1 MSSLFKKLKAKV
13 PTDVEELKKQMFEL
27 KADYE
32 ALQEKSK
39 EQQKEIDAF
48 KLQQQ
53 SNESQVAHSNE
64 FWAMVRAKCRS
75 DKEYIKELVKKGEIK
90 MNECDDNGMTFL
102 LNVAKRGAYELTQ
115 LAINLGSDINHVD
128 KDGKDAL
135 QHARDGAWSHIEQLL
150 LFCKLNANI
159 GHKIEDIA
167 YRINK
172 QKGITE
178 NVLLQL
184 AKYDDTTAKFFK
196 DTVCDLMAGIIKNKR
211 SFSDDLLALCWKI
224 ECDENKDVLSGAL
237 WKELSTVC
245 IQIMENGSIRDWRW
259 LKTFVCSSTVW
270 LTQIQQ
276 NSSDS
281 KPQFLFYELLK
292 FADNQ
297 SSKEL
302 AILKRDFDKI
312 ADENQANWQQLINL
326 SVDTKEEKVRQD
338 AVPNGITSKFTKQD
352 MIVASSATFDS
363 IKFYDYN
370 EYLSELIL
378 TAEMNDDGFQ
388 RSIQKIFN
396 IDQRTHVGRI
406 ETNENDE
413 KQSHHNRDDG
423 MVVYSRGPVKKI
435 SRARSKATSD
445 YGNERFPTSACV
457 LDLNRCALTFNDI
470 GTMLKAIQMFEN
482 KVKFYQSDSIIG
494 IVRDKNDFKQFVDHP
509 QYADIKK
516 NVLIKGKVHNIIGEV
531 QFLLQRMKEFKAIS
545 HDLYSIQREKD
556 FMDHTVS
563 AILPLLISEER
574 QIFVAANKGD
584 KNALCD
590 LMVLNN
596 KTTEHLMLIEPE
608 SKESILLNICALN
621 NVEAFKF
628 LRSAIP
634 ETFIFVDRLFAI
646 NRYNQCSIGAA
657 IQRGNTIIL
666 KDILSIKE
674 VKERITQDKKWLYRI
689 LFDAFVRSANELV
702 IDMCLQALEVTD
714 DALAEMLKF
723 KYKETEKFP
732 KGAYTYDKYTMT
744 GSIPFGHGDYDYVDR
759 LNKIRGLVGDVA
771 FVESIFDVG
780 SVNMNV
786 IGSVIWTNGVDLM
799 KHLMAIEG
807 VKDRCLETKTLW
819 QLVFIMCRKDNESM
833 IGYLV
838 NTLEL
843 NEEKLQALQTYRPHD
858 AIKKLLESLK

>member
-1 MSSLFKKLKAKV
+1 MADSNQAQQIEIDADREEAKHQST
-13 PTDVEELKKQMFEL
+13 PTQDPSNAPNVDTLTQLNKL

-32 ALQEKSK
+32 ALQEKS
-39 EQQKEIDAF
+39 ELQQKQIEEL
-48 KLQQQ
+48 KQSQQ
-53 SNESQVAHSNE
+53 STVPHVAHSEE
-64 FWAMVRAKCRS
+64 FWSIIATKCAS
-75 DKEYIKELVKKGEIK
+75 DKEYVKELVKNGELK
-90 MNECDDNGMTFL
+90 MNECDKAGMTL
-102 LNVAKRGAYELTQ
+102 LLYAAKRGAYELTQ
-115 LAINLGSDINHVD
+115 LAINLGSDINYVD
-128 KDGKDAL
+128 KNGKDAL
-135 QHARDGAWSHIEQLL
+135 QHARDGAWTHIEQLL

-159 GHKIEDIA
+159 GQKIEDIA
-167 YRINK
+167 YRMNK

-184 AKYDDTTAKFFK
+184 TKYDDTTSKFFK
-196 DTVCDLMAGIIKNKR
+196 DTLCDLMANIIKNKR
-211 SFSDDLLALCWKI
+211 SFSDDLFALCWSI
-224 ECDENKDVLSGAL
+224 ECSENPDVLSSAL
-237 WKELSTVC
+237 WKELSSVC
-245 IQIMENGSIRDWRW
+245 IQIMKNGSVRDWRW
-259 LKTFVCSSTVW
+259 LRTFVVPSTVW

-445 YGNERFPTSACV
+445 YGNEPFPTSACV
-457 LDLNRCALTFNDI
+457 LDLNRCSLTFNDI
-470 GTMLKAIQMFEN
+470 GSMLKAIKMFEN
-482 KVKFYQSDSIIG
+482 KVNFYKSDAIIG
-494 IVRDKNDFKQFVDHP
+494 IVRDKNDFTQFVDHP

-531 QFLLQRMKEFKAIS
+531 QFLLRRMKEFKAIS
-545 HDLYSIQREKD
+545 HNLYCIQREKE
-556 FMDHTVS
+556 FMDSTVS
-563 AILPLLISEER
+563 AILPLLMSEKR
-574 QIFVAANKGD
+574 QILVAGNKGD
-584 KNALCD
+584 KQALCD
-590 LMVLNN
+590 LMVINN
-596 KTTEHLMLIEPE
+596 QSTHDLMFIEQE
-608 SKESILLNICALN
+608 SKECILHNICALN
-621 NVEAFKF
+621 KVSAFKF
-628 LRSAIP
+628 LKSAIP
-634 ETFIFVDRLFAI
+634 ETSIFVDRLFAV
-646 NRYNQCSIGAA
+646 NRYNHSSMGISILE
-657 IQRGNTIIL
+657 GNTTIL

-674 VKERITQDKKWLYRI
+674 VRGRIKQDKRLLYRT
-689 LFDAFVRSANELV
+689 LLDAFVHAPHES
-702 IDMCLQALEVTD
+702 VTD
-714 DALAEMLKF
+714 ICLNVLEIPNKTLAEMLK
-723 KYKETEKFP
+723 YE
-732 KGAYTYDKYTMT
+732 YTDLEAMENNAGNTYHQCT
-744 GSIPFGHGDYDYVDR
+744 IPGYVAVYNKTYSDDYDAVDR
-759 LNKIRGLVGDVA
+759 LKKLRSLVGDTVFIDSLFA
-771 FVESIFDVG
+771 VRSFGFNAMEYVVSFD
-780 SVNMNV
+780 NKK
-786 IGSVIWTNGVDLM
+786 DLLTY
-799 KHLMAIEG
+799 LMGIEG
-807 VKDRCLETKTLW
+807 VKDRVSKATL
-819 QLVFIMCRKDNESM
+819 SM
-833 IGYLV
+833 YQPL
-838 NTLEL
+838 
-843 NEEKLQALQTYRPHD
+843 
-858 AIKKLLESLK
+858 

>member
-196 DTVCDLMAGIIKNKR
+196 DTLTDLMTNIIKNKL

-224 ECDENKDVLSGAL
+224 ECEDNKDILSSAL
-237 WKELSTVC
+237 WKELSSVC
-245 IQIMENGSIRDWRW
+245 IQIMGNGSIRDWRW
-259 LKTFVCSSTVW
+259 LKEFIVSSTVW
-270 LTQIQQ
+270 LTQ
-276 NSSDS
+276 NEESDNKS
-281 KPQFLFYELLK
+281 FLYYELLK

-312 ADENQANWQQLINL
+312 AAQDKANWEELINL
-326 SVDTKEEKVRQD
+326 NADHQSNDKVRQD
-338 AVPNGITSKFTKQD
+338 VVPNGIVSKFTKQD
-352 MIVASSATFDS
+352 MIESSSSTFDS

-370 EYLSELIL
+370 QYLSELIL

-396 IDQRTHVGRI
+396 VDPSTRI
-406 ETNENDE
+406 GKIQMNEE
-413 KQSHHNRDDG
+413 KEPNRNPGDG
-423 MVVYSRGPVKKI
+423 MVVYNRGPVKKI

-516 NVLIKGKVHNIIGEV
+516 NVLIKGAVHNIIGEV
-531 QFLLQRMKEFKAIS
+531 QFLLRRMKEFKAIS
-545 HDLYSIQREKD
+545 HNLYSIQREKEFID
-556 FMDHTVS
+556 NTVS
-563 AILPLLISEER
+563 AILPLLICEER
-574 QIFVAANKGD
+574 QIFVAGNKGD
-584 KNALCD
+584 KQALCD
-590 LMVLNN
+590 LMVVNN
-596 KTTEHLMLIEPE
+596 KSTQHLMRIEPE

-621 NVEAFKF
+621 NVAAFKF
-628 LRSAIP
+628 LKSAIP
-634 ETFIFVDRLFAI
+634 ERVVFVDRLFAI
-646 NRYNQCSIGAA
+646 NRYNQCPIGAV
-657 IQRGNTIIL
+657 IQEGNTIIL
-666 KDILSIKE
+666 KDILDIDE
-674 VKERITQDKKWLYRI
+674 VK
-689 LFDAFVRSANELV
+689 
-702 IDMCLQALEVTD
+702 
-714 DALAEMLKF
+714 
-723 KYKETEKFP
+723 
-732 KGAYTYDKYTMT
+732 
-744 GSIPFGHGDYDYVDR
+744 
-759 LNKIRGLVGDVA
+759 
-771 FVESIFDVG
+771 
-780 SVNMNV
+780 
-786 IGSVIWTNGVDLM
+786 
-799 KHLMAIEG
+799 
-807 VKDRCLETKTLW
+807 
-819 QLVFIMCRKDNESM
+819 
-833 IGYLV
+833 
-838 NTLEL
+838 
-843 NEEKLQALQTYRPHD
+843 
-858 AIKKLLESLK
+858 